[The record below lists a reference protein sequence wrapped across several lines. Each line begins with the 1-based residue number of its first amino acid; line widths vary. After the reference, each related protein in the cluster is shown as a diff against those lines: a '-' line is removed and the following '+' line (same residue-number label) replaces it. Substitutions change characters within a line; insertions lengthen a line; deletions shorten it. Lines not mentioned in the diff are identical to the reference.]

1 MPDKPQQSPLA
12 DHGERRRQ
20 GRSRTLIGGTI
31 IFRDG
36 SGTVRCV
43 VRNRTAEGIQLE
55 IPPSQLLPKCFYLV
69 TAKDDQVFEAELIW
83 KKAGRIG
90 VKIGKA
96 IDPSTTNEKALQ
108 FLKKPKG
115 ADKTDV
121 PAGSEIKVWDDDSR
135 WPV

>member
-1 MPDKPQQSPLA
+1 MPDQPQKSPLP

-55 IPPSQLLPKCFYLV
+55 IPPSQLLPKCFYLA

-83 KKAGRIG
+83 KKASRIG
-90 VKIGKA
+90 VKIGKT
-96 IDPSTTNEKALQ
+96 IDPSTVKVLQ
-108 FLKKPKG
+108 FLKKAQG
-115 ADKTDV
+115 GGDKTDAE
-121 PAGSEIKVWDDDSR
+121 AGSEVKVWDDDSR